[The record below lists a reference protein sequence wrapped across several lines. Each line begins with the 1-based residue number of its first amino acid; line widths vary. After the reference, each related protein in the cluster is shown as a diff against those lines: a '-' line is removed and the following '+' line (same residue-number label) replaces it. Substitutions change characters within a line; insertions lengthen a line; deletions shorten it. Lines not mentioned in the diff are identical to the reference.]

1 MTGGVAR
8 SRLRAALVGLCLAA
22 GVAVPARADIWAYV
36 DERGVAHFAA
46 EKLDDRYELFF
57 RGGVEAERAVGVA
70 PAAPAAAQAVAPAPE
85 IQPDRGLRPPPD
97 GRTTRLAAFIEASP
111 GYREASPLL
120 REASASHRIDYEL
133 LKALVAAESGFDPQA
148 VSPKG
153 AIGLMQVMPAT
164 AERFGVVGDARLPL
178 ERKLA
183 DPRTNVRT
191 GSRYLRHLIDLFP
204 GRLDLALAAYNA
216 GEGAVQRA
224 GQRIPDFR
232 ETQNYVRTV
241 MQLYAWLKPPGDTA
255 SAADTRRSTAPAVAG
270 QAAGTAAGGAP
281 APAVAAR
288 PSPLAPALAGFV
300 PGRARM
306 PPPLASA
313 VIAPHAPASTQS
325 SSAPPHPLAPQSTN

>member
-1 MTGGVAR
+1 MAR
-8 SRLRAALVGLCLAA
+8 CAVPRGLRAMVAGLCMAA
-22 GVAVPARADIWAYV
+22 GMAVPARADIWAYV
-36 DERGVAHFAA
+36 DARGVAHFAA
-46 EKLDDRYELFF
+46 ERLDDRYELFF
-57 RGGVEAERAVGVA
+57 RGGIEAQQALGVA
-70 PAAPAAAQAVAPAPE
+70 PAAPLAPAPAALPE
-85 IQPDRGLRPPPD
+85 GRPEALPSPPPD
-97 GRTTRLAAFIEASP
+97 ARTTRLAAFIEAAP

-164 AERFGVVGDARLPL
+164 AERFGVAGDARLTL

-191 GSRYLRHLIDLFP
+191 GSRYLRHLMDLFP

-224 GQRIPDFR
+224 GQRIPEFR

-241 MQLYAWLKPPGDTA
+241 MQLYAWLKPGGDGA
-255 SAADTRRSTAPAVAG
+255 RAAGSSRDAGRAVAG
-270 QAAGTAAGGAP
+270 APAGAMAGAAP
-281 APAVAAR
+281 APSAAVR
-288 PSPLAPALAGFV
+288 PSALTPALSGFA

-306 PPPLASA
+306 PPPLLPPAQ
-313 VIAPHAPASTQS
+313 APSV
-325 SSAPPHPLAPQSTN
+325 APQTPAILDTSSNTTSNTN